1 MMAFTRSSIWFA
13 VFVLVVFLMGLATG
27 ITIDRFASPAR
38 RPTRAVGGIGAG
50 PRPAVLADRMS
61 RELDLSDAQKQQLE
75 EIFKRAAGR
84 LETFRRDSRQ
94 EFGALSRELDAEIEA
109 VLTPEQREKFRQ
121 MRPGRRRPPRGHKP
135 EGAKGKTKDGKIPA
149 EAAVYGF
156 ETTGGRSCSCSESTS
171 FSGRRCSSSQFSRAR
186 RPSSTRSAANAGAG
200 SALTDRS
207 RSASN

>member
-84 LETFRRDSRQ
+84 LETFRRESRQ

-121 MRPGRRRPPRGHKP
+121 MRPGRRRPPRG
-135 EGAKGKTKDGKIPA
+135 
-149 EAAVYGF
+149 
-156 ETTGGRSCSCSESTS
+156 R
-171 FSGRRCSSSQFSRAR
+171 
-186 RPSSTRSAANAGAG
+186 
-200 SALTDRS
+200 
-207 RSASN
+207 